1 MRILIVE
8 DDADLASVVRR
19 GLEESGHVV
28 DVEIDG
34 AAGETTAAAGSYD
47 AMLLDVALPE
57 RDGLAVARGLRAAK
71 ITIPILMLTARDAVE
86 DVVAG
91 IVAGADDYLRKPFA
105 FAELEARLHA
115 IARRSVAEPQL
126 DVLRI
131 GALALDLGARVAR
144 LADEPIAFTAREL
157 AFLEVFMRNPGRTLT
172 RPVLED
178 ALWDRDRDT
187 TSNLVDVYVGR
198 LRAKLAR
205 AGERSMLETVRGI
218 GYRLRADASA

>member
-8 DDADLASVVRR
+8 DDADLAAVVRR

-28 DVEIDG
+28 DVESDG
-34 AAGETTAAAGSYD
+34 VTGESTAASGTYD
-47 AMLLDVALPE
+47 ALLLDVALPK
-57 RDGLAVARGLRAAK
+57 RDGLAVARGLRAASV
-71 ITIPILMLTARDAVE
+71 TTPILMLTARDSVE

-91 IVAGADDYLRKPFA
+91 IAAGADDYLRKPFA

-115 IARRSVAEPQL
+115 IARRSVSEPQL
-126 DVLRI
+126 DVLRN

-144 LADEPIAFTAREL
+144 FANEPIAFTAREL

-218 GYRLRADASA
+218 GYRLRADAPA

>member
-8 DDADLASVVRR
+8 DDARLAAIVRR

-28 DVEIDG
+28 DVESDG
-34 AAGETTAAAGSYD
+34 DAGESTAAAGAYD
-47 AMLLDVALPE
+47 ALVLDVALPG
-57 RDGLAVARGLRAAK
+57 RDGLAVARALRAAEVA
-71 ITIPILMLTARDAVE
+71 TPILMLTARDAVE

-115 IARRSVAEPQL
+115 IARRGGGDLPIDE
-126 DVLRI
+126 LRS
-131 GALALDLGARVAR
+131 GALVLDLGARVAR
-144 LADEPIAFTAREL
+144 LHGEPLVLTAREL

-172 RPVLED
+172 RAMLEN

-205 AGERSMLETVRGI
+205 TGEASMLETVRGI
-218 GYRLRADASA
+218 GYRMRADASS

>member
-8 DDADLASVVRR
+8 DDADLAAVVRR

-28 DVEIDG
+28 DVESDG
-34 AAGETTAAAGSYD
+34 PAGESTAAAGTYD
-47 AMLLDVALPE
+47 AMLLDVALPK
-57 RDGLAVARGLRAAK
+57 RDGLAVARALRAAK
-71 ITIPILMLTARDAVE
+71 VTTPILMLTARDSVE

-115 IARRSVAEPQL
+115 IARRSGAEPQL
-126 DVLRI
+126 DVLRN

-144 LADEPIAFTAREL
+144 LANEPIAFTAREL

-198 LRAKLAR
+198 VRAKLAR

>member
-1 MRILIVE
+1 MRMLIVE
-8 DDADLASVVRR
+8 DDTDLAAVVRR

-28 DVEIDG
+28 DVESNG
-34 AAGETTAAAGSYD
+34 HAGECTAAAGAYD
-47 AMLLDVALPE
+47 AVVLDVALPD
-57 RDGLAVARGLRAAK
+57 RDGLAIARGLRAAK
-71 ITIPILMLTARDAVE
+71 IATPILMLTARDSVE

-115 IARRSVAEPQL
+115 IARRGGGEPQV

-144 LADEPIAFTAREL
+144 LANEPIAFTAREL

-205 AGERSMLETVRGI
+205 AGESSILETVRGI
-218 GYRLRADASA
+218 GYRLRADASS